1 MVLSVARAQDLPK
14 LRLVGGRSVARR
26 SEPSALF
33 DELADAQL
41 VSLVIEGDRGAFEA
55 LYRRHAAFAL
65 GLAIRIQGSANDV
78 EDVVH
83 DAFVRAHTSLSEL
96 KDPGA
101 FRAWLG
107 SIVVRLVRTRLRR
120 RRVLSALG
128 LVAPEPV
135 DLDMIASPQAETEAR
150 VLLAQVYALLQT
162 LPASDRIAWT
172 LRYIER
178 HRLEAVAE
186 MMSCSLATAK
196 RRILRVQRFLAGHFV
211 APFAKDDAP

>member
-1 MVLSVARAQDLPK
+1 MVLPVARAQDLPK
-14 LRLVGGRSVARR
+14 LRLVGGRAVGRR
-26 SEPSALF
+26 AERQGVV

-41 VSLVIEGDRGAFEA
+41 VALVSEGDRGAFET

-83 DAFVRAHTSLSEL
+83 DAFVRARTRLTEL

-128 LVAPEPV
+128 LSSPEPV
-135 DLDMIASPQAETEAR
+135 DLDAIASPDADTEAR

-172 LRYIER
+172 LRFIER

-186 MMSCSLATAK
+186 LMSCSLATAK
-196 RRILRVQRFLAGHFV
+196 RRILRAQRFLAGHFV
-211 APFAKDDAP
+211 PAFAKDEP